1 MLKKNPLRT
10 FATDNLD
17 TEYSLLPSKY
27 TGPKF
32 DAHTH
37 VWGAKTLEKHFQYA
51 QHFNIQGML
60 AILNT
65 NFINKISPDLRDKL
79 VFARFFPSLQILRG
93 KPSKRAKLI
102 DKYYSQG
109 FSVIKLWYAPRFSVY
124 VKKFSKGKEEAS
136 KLSSPIY
143 EPMFSRIEDLG
154 LVFLVHNSDP
164 DLWYQNVYV
173 PEQKY
178 GSKES
183 HLHEFEV
190 FLQQYPKMKVL
201 GAHFGAQPE
210 NLTNL
215 GRWFDTYPNYYVDAS
230 SARWMARELSQNR
243 LTSIAF
249 FKKYHDRI
257 LWGSDLSFGW
267 QRKKKKPWYYYTRY
281 LTYQALLESK
291 VANLPLPFP
300 DPDSQAGTLIQ
311 GLDLPLEVLEDIYW
325 NNATKLF
332 SRNIN

>member
-10 FATDNLD
+10 FATENLD
-17 TEYSLLPSKY
+17 KEYSLLPSKY

-37 VWGAKTLEKHFQYA
+37 VWSVKTLENHFKYA
-51 QHFNIQGML
+51 QHFNIQRTL
-60 AILNT
+60 AILNK
-65 NFINKISPDLRDKL
+65 NSIKKISPDLQDKF
-79 VFARFFPSLQILRG
+79 VFARFFPFFQFLLG

-109 FSVIKLWYAPRFSVY
+109 FSVIKLWFAPRFRVY
-124 VKKFSKGKEEAS
+124 AKKFGKGKDSATI
-136 KLSSPIY
+136 LSDSIY
-143 EPMFSRIEDLG
+143 EPMFSRIEELG

-164 DLWYQNVYV
+164 DLWYKNVYV
-173 PEQKY
+173 PESKY

-183 HLHEFEV
+183 HLQEFET
-190 FLQQYPKMKVL
+190 FLKQYPKMKVL
-201 GAHFGAQPE
+201 GAHFGAQPN
-210 NLTNL
+210 NLENL
-215 GRWFDTYPNYYVDAS
+215 GRWFDTFPNYYVDAS

-243 LTSIAF
+243 PHSVAF

-267 QRKKKKPWYYYTRY
+267 QIGKKIPWYYYTRY
-281 LTYQALLESK
+281 LTYQALFETN
-291 VANLPLPFP
+291 VFNLPLPFP
-300 DPDSQAGTLIQ
+300 DPDSNAGSMIN

-325 NNATKLF
+325 NNANKLF
-332 SRNIN
+332 L